1 MDLKMLTRFGSERG
15 NKKIVRQNYETRC
28 SSRKSENQERNI
40 SGGFAI
46 TSFCV
51 CNDSTDSYIKPKNI
65 CKRMDDQ
72 GIKTMTV
79 ELQKTVIIHSARIL
93 RKVIKI

>member
-1 MDLKMLTRFGSERG
+1 MDLKMLTRFGSERR
-15 NKKIVRQNYETRC
+15 NKKIVRQNDETRC

-51 CNDSTDSYIKPKNI
+51 CNDSTDSYLTKKH
-65 CKRMDDQ
+65 
-72 GIKTMTV
+72 
-79 ELQKTVIIHSARIL
+79 L
-93 RKVIKI
+93 